1 MIRMLALSAL
11 LVVASACNRS
21 RESPRPSRAPAP
33 GFEKPDSATQ
43 HMVPAPVAES
53 DAESASTDAAIANVA
68 EDAAEPR
75 VIEGDGVHVEVRDDG
90 SVEVRATDQWDASVR
105 TVFDSCEYARAAIPT
120 LRRSLGEDRA
130 AAVVSACGEH
140 DPDASAP
147 HVAGP
152 GRRGAARPPA
162 RPIAR

>member
-1 MIRMLALSAL
+1 
-11 LVVASACNRS
+11 
-21 RESPRPSRAPAP
+21 
-33 GFEKPDSATQ
+33 
-43 HMVPAPVAES
+43 MVSAPVAAI
-53 DAESASTDAAIANVA
+53 DAPTAATDASIENIA

-75 VIEGDGVHVEVRDDG
+75 VIEGEGIHVEVRADG

-120 LRRSLGEDRA
+120 LRRTLGEDRA
-130 AAVVSACGEH
+130 ATVVSACGEY

-152 GRRGAARPPA
+152 GRRNVA
-162 RPIAR
+162 RPIARPAR